1 MKDSISPEEAAPE
14 QATRRA
20 FFKTSSQVAITAPAV
35 ALLLS
40 AASKPAAAA
49 TQYATVNGTDGG
61 VFSADNDTPNDDT
74 YVVPG
79 DGLLPP

>member
-1 MKDSISPEEAAPE
+1 MNDSTTPETAAPE
-14 QATRRA
+14 QATRRE

-40 AASKPAAAA
+40 AASKPAVAG
-49 TQYATVNGTDGG
+49 TQYSTVNGTDGG
-61 VFSADNDTPNDDT
+61 TFSADGDSPTDDT
-74 YVVPG
+74 VVIPG